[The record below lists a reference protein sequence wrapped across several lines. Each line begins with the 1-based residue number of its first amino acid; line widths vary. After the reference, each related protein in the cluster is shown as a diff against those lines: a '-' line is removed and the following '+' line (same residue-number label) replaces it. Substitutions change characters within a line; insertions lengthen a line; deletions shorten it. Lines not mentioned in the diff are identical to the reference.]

1 MKSAQQ
7 GKKIRVVLDT
17 NIIISAAISEEGA
30 PARIFELLILE
41 LIENFTSEDI
51 VEEIEE
57 VFQRRKIADLISE
70 EDKAFVINNYKKFS
84 TKVKPVT
91 KIDKIKEDSEDNKFL
106 EVAVTVDADF
116 IISGDAHLKQIK
128 SYGNIRILTPKEFIE
143 EIFSD

>member
-41 LIENFTSEDI
+41 LIENFTSE
-51 VEEIEE
+51 
-57 VFQRRKIADLISE
+57 
-70 EDKAFVINNYKKFS
+70 
-84 TKVKPVT
+84 
-91 KIDKIKEDSEDNKFL
+91 
-106 EVAVTVDADF
+106 
-116 IISGDAHLKQIK
+116 
-128 SYGNIRILTPKEFIE
+128 

>member
-7 GKKIRVVLDT
+7 VKKIRVVLDT

-106 EVAVTVDADF
+106 EVAVTVDAD
-116 IISGDAHLKQIK
+116 
-128 SYGNIRILTPKEFIE
+128 
-143 EIFSD
+143 